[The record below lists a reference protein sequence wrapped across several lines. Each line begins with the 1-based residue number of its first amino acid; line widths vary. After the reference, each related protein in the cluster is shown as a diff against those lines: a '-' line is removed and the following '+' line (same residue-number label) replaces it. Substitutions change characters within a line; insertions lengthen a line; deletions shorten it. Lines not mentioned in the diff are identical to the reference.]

1 MKVTFL
7 EPPPLGPRTPERF
20 AGCSYELYH
29 FPDLANLYPLACL
42 KELGCEVG
50 YIDAVLE
57 GLSEEAFLERMERDD
72 SSYYVIHSVVLSKRT
87 DLYYIR
93 KIKRLKPKAKF
104 ILHGPEPT
112 RAPEE
117 YLLPEFGSDVTVL
130 RGEVEESLVGYVLK
144 GGLSGASVLRD
155 GDVLHYPPSGPVDVD
170 SLPFPMRT
178 FEGLRPHLHRYFNPK
193 FRGRPYTVLMASRG
207 CSFRCRFCVPNSI
220 SFAREIEHRRYF
232 GRKPGPSVAS
242 SARVLEE
249 FRRVKEEGFRS
260 VMVVDDQFLWGK
272 RRTLEICDGV
282 KDMGLEWGCLSR
294 ADFLTDEEV
303 VRALAEA
310 GCVSVD
316 IGAESFNQK
325 VLDDIRKDMKVEDVF
340 RAVELLKGYGIRPKL
355 NIMFGASEV
364 ETEEDIVNTVRA
376 LKKMGLKEVMFS
388 VATPFKGTEFYEWAA
403 ERGLISGDPEDVD
416 PLGKSTISYPH
427 LSGEDLERLLKYA
440 YRSFYLRPSVVASQ
454 LRRAISNRSL
464 LEGFRTI
471 VRLL

>member
-7 EPPPLGPRTPERF
+7 EPPPLGRRTPERF

-29 FPDLANLYPLACL
+29 FPDLANLYPLAYL
-42 KELGCEVG
+42 RELGCEVR
-50 YIDAVLE
+50 YVDAVLE
-57 GLSEEAFLERMERDD
+57 GLSEEAFLERVERDD
-72 SSYYVIHSVVLSKRT
+72 SPYYVIHSVVLSKGT
-87 DLYYIR
+87 DLHYMR
-93 KIKRLKPKAKF
+93 KIKKLKPKAKF

-112 RAPEE
+112 RVPEE
-117 YLLPEFGSDVTVL
+117 YLLPEFGQDVVVL
-130 RGEVEESLVGYVLK
+130 RGEVEESLAGYVLR
-144 GGLSGASVLRD
+144 GQLSGASVLRD
-155 GDVLHYPPSGPVDVD
+155 GEVLHCPPSGPVDLN
-170 SLPFPMRT
+170 SLPFPGRT
-178 FEGLRPHLHRYFNPK
+178 FDDLRPHLDRYFNPK
-193 FRGRPYTVLMASRG
+193 FRGRPCTVLMASRG

-220 SFAREIEHRRYF
+220 SFAREVEHRRYF
-232 GRKPGPSVAS
+232 GRKPGPAVES
-242 SARVLEE
+242 STRVLEE

-272 RRTLEICDGV
+272 RRTLEICDGM
-282 KDMGLEWGCLSR
+282 KGMGLEWGCLSR

-316 IGAESFNQK
+316 IGAESLNQK

-364 ETEEDIVNTVRA
+364 ETEEDIVSTVRA
-376 LKKMGLKEVMFS
+376 LKEMGITEVMFS
-388 VATPFKGTEFYEWAA
+388 VATPFKGTEFYEWAV
-403 ERGLISGDPEDVD
+403 ERGLISGDPEEVD
-416 PLGKSTISYPH
+416 PLRKSTISYPH
-427 LSGEDLERLLKYA
+427 LSGKDLERLLRYA
-440 YRSFYLRPSVVASQ
+440 YRSFYLRPGVVASQ

-464 LEGFRTI
+464 FKGFRTI